1 MVCSR
6 VFLTKNFGYYFF
18 YSQLARAS
26 DVGELHAAQLHCNR
40 WLIATNDR
48 IITMQRIAEA
58 TWNVPSWSQN
68 ILRIV
73 QWEQDCQQR
82 SRQQNVTG
90 SNKWGYMTTRSKW
103 ASVSCTYASG
113 HQEGRSSGAGEEPA
127 RMFLAVLQT
136 WRKSRVP
143 ICPYVPGTVP
153 VLWVLSSCVPV
164 TLKISFRDANCPV
177 FLAPSHESMI
187 FWQGVRTF

>member
-1 MVCSR
+1 
-6 VFLTKNFGYYFF
+6 
-18 YSQLARAS
+18 
-26 DVGELHAAQLHCNR
+26 
-40 WLIATNDR
+40 
-48 IITMQRIAEA
+48 MQRIAEA
-58 TWNVPSWSQN
+58 TWNVPSWSRN

-90 SNKWGYMTTRSKW
+90 SNKWGYMITRSKW

-136 WRKSRVP
+136 WRKSRFP
-143 ICPYVPGTVP
+143 IRLLCSRDCPGFVGFKQLCPGDP
-153 VLWVLSSCVPV
+153 QNFFSGCQLSRFFSPISWKYDILTRRTNIL
-164 TLKISFRDANCPV
+164 TLKRWEKSTSIGR
-177 FLAPSHESMI
+177 
-187 FWQGVRTF
+187 WQTATEHWKEAVGEGDEGLKWDCEGYGKKRQ